1 MLDSNPNW
9 LAHCTEIKDLAKSL
23 FQKST
28 IHLES
33 AALLLI
39 TDGQTTLSI
48 NGHKEHIVFGHL
60 IALESDAVIQLT
72 NTNRLD
78 FSGYL
83 ISFALYD
90 TAMKLTRKWSINTMN
105 GYYIQRVPETII
117 ADIRMSLAKNIDPL
131 HNTIKQFIL
140 YSLLKELQQEQST
153 DEYTLEER
161 MEQTVIYMQKKYNQ
175 TMTRDELAAI
185 AGYSPWYY
193 SRKFIELYDKT
204 PIAYLISY
212 RIYRAQEM
220 LLTTD
225 DLSQNVAK
233 KVGFD
238 DVQHF
243 SRQFKRI
250 VGRPPKKFKKTVGE
264 YRVCFLSPAHAEIAI
279 ALGVIPNCVTV
290 TSSLTPNYQKNLFH
304 EVGTTI
310 LEMPQYVIQQD
321 IIVQQQPD
329 LIIGVDLTEETKQH
343 FQTIAPVITGLPY
356 DLNSSIRY
364 FGELFNKENEAT
376 QIIHELTTHVDVLK
390 NKIQHHLVKNAT
402 VLYLRVEELGYRYV
416 GESSSD
422 SATLLYQELGLKM
435 PESLRTNKN
444 SFNICSLQQ
453 LVVANPTYLF
463 IEKRIM
469 DYYTA
474 DLSLATLQ
482 KSEQWK
488 NLDAVKNKHV
498 FYVDTGLWIN
508 NCSVFGKRK
517 IMQQIE
523 QSILDGVRPK
533 TQ

>member
-23 FQKST
+23 FQKAT
-28 IHLES
+28 IHLDS

-48 NGHKEHIVFGHL
+48 NGHNEHIVFGHL
-60 IALESDAVIQLT
+60 IALESGAVIQLT
-72 NTNRLD
+72 NKNRLD
-78 FSGYL
+78 FSGYI
-83 ISFALYD
+83 ISFVLYD
-90 TAMKLTRKWSINTMN
+90 TEMKSTCNWSIDTMN
-105 GYYIQRVPETII
+105 GYYIQRVPETVI
-117 ADIRMSLAKNIDPL
+117 ADIRISLAKNIDHL
-131 HNTIKQFIL
+131 HITIKQFVL
-140 YSLLKELQQEQST
+140 YSLLKELQQERPT
-153 DEYTLEER
+153 DEYTLEQKIEH
-161 MEQTVIYMQKKYNQ
+161 TVIYMQKKYNQ
-175 TMTRDELAAI
+175 MMTRDELAAI

-212 RIYRAQEM
+212 RIFRAQEI
-220 LLTTD
+220 LLTTN
-225 DLSQNVAK
+225 DLSQNIAK

-250 VGRPPKKFKKTVGE
+250 VGRPPKQFKKNVGE

-279 ALGVIPNCVTV
+279 ALGVVPNCVTV
-290 TSSLTPNYQKNLFH
+290 TSSLTPKYQKILFH
-304 EVGTTI
+304 EVGATI

-343 FQTIAPVITGLPY
+343 FQTIAPIITGLPY
-356 DLNSSIRY
+356 DLNSLIRY

-376 QIIHELTTHVDVLK
+376 QIIHELTAHVDVLK
-390 NKIQHHLVKNAT
+390 NKIQHHIVKDAT
-402 VLYLRVEELGYRYV
+402 VLYLRVEELGYRYI

-422 SATLLYQELGLKM
+422 SAILLYQELGLQM
-435 PESLRTNKN
+435 PKILRANEN

-453 LVVANPTYLF
+453 LVAANPTYLF
-463 IEKRIM
+463 IEKRLM

-482 KSEQWK
+482 KSEQWA
-488 NLDAVKNKHV
+488 NLDAVKNKRV
-498 FYVDTGLWIN
+498 FFVDTGLWIN

-523 QSILDGVRPK
+523 QSIIGSVCPI

>member
-1 MLDSNPNW
+1 MLQFNSNW

-23 FQKST
+23 FQTST
-28 IHLES
+28 IHLDR

-48 NGHKEHIVFGHL
+48 NGHKEHIVFGHF
-60 IALESDAVIQLT
+60 IALEAGAVIQLS

-83 ISFALYD
+83 LSLVLYD
-90 TAMKLTRKWSINTMN
+90 TEMKSTCNWFIDTTN
-105 GYYIQRVPETII
+105 GYYMQRVPEAVI
-117 ADIRMSLAKNIDPL
+117 ADIRLSLAQNIDHL
-131 HNTIKQFIL
+131 HITLKQFIV
-140 YSLLKELQQEQST
+140 YSLLKELHQERSA
-153 DEYTLEER
+153 DEYTLEQRIEH
-161 MEQTVIYMQKKYNQ
+161 TVIYMHKKYNQ
-175 TMTRDELAAI
+175 MMTRDELAAI

-193 SRKFIELYDKT
+193 SRKFIELYDQT
-204 PIAYLISY
+204 PIAYLIRY
-212 RIYRAQEM
+212 RIFRAQEM

-225 DLSQNVAK
+225 DLSQNIAK

-238 DVQHF
+238 DVQNF
-243 SRQFKRI
+243 SRQFRRV
-250 VGRPPKKFKKTVGE
+250 VGRPPKQFKNKVGD
-264 YRVCFLSPAHAEIAI
+264 YRICFLSPAHAEIAI
-279 ALGVIPNCVTV
+279 ALGVVPNCVTV
-290 TSSLTPNYQKNLFH
+290 TSSLTPKYQQVLFH
-304 EVGTTI
+304 EAGTAI
-310 LEMPQYVIQQD
+310 LQMPQYVIQQD

-356 DLNSSIRY
+356 DLNALIRY
-364 FGELFNKENEAT
+364 FGQLFNKENEAA
-376 QIIHELTTHVDVLK
+376 QIIHELTVEVDALK
-390 NKIQHHLVKNAT
+390 NKIQHYIAKDAT

-422 SATLLYQELGLKM
+422 SAILLYEELGLQM
-435 PESLRTNKN
+435 PELLRANKN
-444 SFNICSLQQ
+444 SFNTCSLQQ
-453 LVVANPTYLF
+453 LVAANPTYLF

-482 KSEQWK
+482 KSGQWA
-488 NLDAVKNKHV
+488 NLDAVKNKRV

-508 NCSVFGKRK
+508 NCSVFGKRE
-517 IMQQIE
+517 IMKQIE
-523 QSILDGVRPK
+523 QLIVDRVCPK

>member
-28 IHLES
+28 IHLDS

-48 NGHKEHIVFGHL
+48 NGHNEHIVFGHL
-60 IALESDAVIQLT
+60 IALDSGAVIQLT
-72 NTNRLD
+72 YTNRLD

-83 ISFALYD
+83 ISFDLYD
-90 TAMKLTRKWSINTMN
+90 IEMKSICNWSIDTMN
-105 GYYIQRVPETII
+105 GYSIQRVPEMVI
-117 ADIRMSLAKNIDPL
+117 ADIRMSLAKNRDPL
-131 HNTIKQFIL
+131 PITIKQFIL
-140 YSLLKELQQEQST
+140 YSLLKELQQERPT
-153 DEYTLEER
+153 DAYTLEQR
-161 MEQTVIYMQKKYNQ
+161 IEQTVVYMQNKYNQ
-175 TMTRDELAAI
+175 MMTRDELAAI

-212 RIYRAQEM
+212 RIFRAQEM

-225 DLSQNVAK
+225 DLSQNIAK

-238 DVQHF
+238 DVQNF

-250 VGRPPKKFKKTVGE
+250 VGRPPKQFKKTIGD

-279 ALGVIPNCVTV
+279 ALGVAPHCVTV
-290 TSSLTPNYQKNLFH
+290 TSSLTPTYQKMLFH

-321 IIVQQQPD
+321 TIVQQQPD
-329 LIIGVDLTEETKQH
+329 VIIGIDLTEETKQH

-356 DLNSSIRY
+356 DLKSVIRY
-364 FGELFNKENEAT
+364 FGELFHKEKEAI
-376 QIIHELTTHVDVLK
+376 QIIRELATHVEILK
-390 NKIQHHLVKNAT
+390 NKIQQHIAKDAT
-402 VLYLRVEELGYRYV
+402 VLYLRVEELGYRYF

-422 SATLLYQELGLKM
+422 SAILLYQELGLQM
-435 PESLRTNKN
+435 PDILRANEN
-444 SFNICSLQQ
+444 SFNTCSLQQ
-453 LVVANPTYLF
+453 LVAANPTYLF

-474 DLSLATLQ
+474 DLSLSTLQ
-482 KSEQWK
+482 KSEQWA
-488 NLDAVKNKHV
+488 NLDAVKNKRV

-523 QSILDGVRPK
+523 QSILAVYPK

>member
-23 FQKST
+23 FQKAT
-28 IHLES
+28 IHLDS

-48 NGHKEHIVFGHL
+48 NGHNEHIVFGHL
-60 IALESDAVIQLT
+60 IALESGAVIQLT
-72 NTNRLD
+72 NKNRLD
-78 FSGYL
+78 FSGY
-83 ISFALYD
+83 IIRFVLYD
-90 TAMKLTRKWSINTMN
+90 TEMKSTCNFSIETMD
-105 GYYIQRVPETII
+105 GYYIQRVPETVI
-117 ADIRMSLAKNIDPL
+117 ADIRISLAKNIDHL
-131 HNTIKQFIL
+131 HITIQQFIL
-140 YSLLKELQQEQST
+140 YSLLKELQQERPT
-153 DEYTLEER
+153 EEYTLEQKIEH
-161 MEQTVIYMQKKYNQ
+161 TVIYMQKKYYQ
-175 TMTRDELAAI
+175 MMTRDELAAI

-212 RIYRAQEM
+212 RIFRAQEI
-220 LLTTD
+220 LLTTN
-225 DLSQNVAK
+225 DLSQNIAK

-250 VGRPPKKFKKTVGE
+250 VGRPPKQFKKTVGE

-279 ALGVIPNCVTV
+279 ALGVVPNCVTV
-290 TSSLTPNYQKNLFH
+290 TSSLTPKYQKILFH
-304 EVGTTI
+304 EVGATI

-329 LIIGVDLTEETKQH
+329 LIISVDLTEETKQH

-356 DLNSSIRY
+356 DLNSLIRY
-364 FGELFNKENEAT
+364 FGELFYKENEAT
-376 QIIHELTTHVDVLK
+376 QIIHELTAQVDVLK
-390 NKIQHHLVKNAT
+390 NKIQHQIVKDAT
-402 VLYLRVEELGYRYV
+402 VLYLRVEELGYRYL

-422 SATLLYQELGLKM
+422 SAILLYQELGLQM
-435 PESLRTNKN
+435 PEILRANEN

-453 LVVANPTYLF
+453 LVAANPTYLF

-474 DLSLATLQ
+474 DFSLATLQ
-482 KSEQWK
+482 KSEQWA
-488 NLDAVKNKHV
+488 NLDAVKNKRV

-523 QSILDGVRPK
+523 QSIIDSDCPI

>member
-9 LAHCTEIKDLAKSL
+9 LAHCIEIKDLAKSL

-28 IHLES
+28 IHLDS

-48 NGHKEHIVFGHL
+48 NGHNEHIVFGHL
-60 IALESDAVIQLT
+60 IALDSGAVIQLT
-72 NTNRLD
+72 YTNRLD

-83 ISFALYD
+83 ISFDLYD
-90 TAMKLTRKWSINTMN
+90 IEMKSICNWSIDTMN
-105 GYYIQRVPETII
+105 GYSIQRVPETVI

-131 HNTIKQFIL
+131 PITIKQFIL
-140 YSLLKELQQEQST
+140 YSLLKELQQERPT
-153 DEYTLEER
+153 DEYTLEQR
-161 MEQTVIYMQKKYNQ
+161 IEQTVVYMQNKYNQ
-175 TMTRDELAAI
+175 MMTRDELAAI

-212 RIYRAQEM
+212 RIFRAQEM

-225 DLSQNVAK
+225 DLSQNIAK

-238 DVQHF
+238 DVQNF

-250 VGRPPKKFKKTVGE
+250 VGRPPKQFKKTIGD
-264 YRVCFLSPAHAEIAI
+264 YRVCFLSPAHAEVAI
-279 ALGVIPNCVTV
+279 ALGVAPHCVTV
-290 TSSLTPNYQKNLFH
+290 TSSLTPTYQKMLFH

-321 IIVQQQPD
+321 TIVQQQPD

-356 DLNSSIRY
+356 DLKSLIRY
-364 FGELFNKENEAT
+364 FGELFHKEKEAI
-376 QIIHELTTHVDVLK
+376 QIIRELATHVEVLK
-390 NKIQHHLVKNAT
+390 NKIQQHIAKDAT
-402 VLYLRVEELGYRYV
+402 VLYLRVEELGYRYF

-422 SATLLYQELGLKM
+422 SAILLYQELGLQM
-435 PESLRTNKN
+435 PDTLRANEN
-444 SFNICSLQQ
+444 SFNTCSLQQ
-453 LVVANPTYLF
+453 LVAANPTYLF

-482 KSEQWK
+482 KSEQWAT
-488 NLDAVKNKHV
+488 LDAVKNKRV

-523 QSILDGVRPK
+523 QSILAVYPK

>member
-23 FQKST
+23 FQNST
-28 IHLES
+28 IHLDR

-48 NGHKEHIVFGHL
+48 NGHNEHIVFGHL
-60 IALESDAVIQLT
+60 IALENDAVIQLT
-72 NTNRLD
+72 HTNRLD

-83 ISFALYD
+83 ISFELYD
-90 TAMKLTRKWSINTMN
+90 TEVKSTCNWSIDTTN
-105 GYYIQRVPETII
+105 GYYIHRVPETVIQ
-117 ADIRMSLAKNIDPL
+117 DIRISLAINIDHL
-131 HNTIKQFIL
+131 HVTIKQFIL
-140 YSLLKELQQEQST
+140 YSLLKELQQERPI
-153 DEYTLEER
+153 DEYTLEQR
-161 MEQTVIYMQKKYNQ
+161 MKHTVIYMQKKYNQ
-175 TMTRDELAAI
+175 MMTRDELAAI
-185 AGYSPWYY
+185 SGYSPWYY

-212 RIYRAQEM
+212 RISRAQEM

-225 DLSQNVAK
+225 DLSQNIAK

-238 DVQHF
+238 DVQNF

-250 VGRPPKKFKKTVGE
+250 VGRPPKQYKKTVSE
-264 YRVCFLSPAHAEIAI
+264 YRICFLSPAHAEIAI
-279 ALGVIPNCVTV
+279 ALGVVPNCVTV
-290 TSSLTPNYQKNLFH
+290 TNSLTPKYQQLLFH
-304 EVGTTI
+304 KVGTTI

-329 LIIGVDLTEETKQH
+329 LIIGVDLTEETKQQ
-343 FQTIAPVITGLPY
+343 FQTIAPVITGLTY
-356 DLNSSIRY
+356 DLHSLIRY
-364 FGELFNKENEAT
+364 FGKLFNKEKEAA
-376 QIIHELTTHVDVLK
+376 QIIRELTTYVEILK
-390 NKIQHHLVKNAT
+390 NKIQHHIVKDAT
-402 VLYLRVEELGYRYV
+402 VLYLRVEELGYRYL

-422 SATLLYQELGLKM
+422 SAILLYQELGLQM
-435 PESLRTNKN
+435 PEGLRANAN

-453 LVVANPTYLF
+453 LVAANPTYLF

-482 KSEQWK
+482 NSEQWA
-488 NLDAVKNKHV
+488 NLDAVKNNRV

-508 NCSVFGKRK
+508 NCSVFGKRE

-523 QSILDGVRPK
+523 QAILGSVCSR

>member
-1 MLDSNPNW
+1 MLDSNLNW

-28 IHLES
+28 IHLDS

-48 NGHKEHIVFGHL
+48 NGHNEHIVFGHL
-60 IALESDAVIQLT
+60 IALDSGGVIQLT
-72 NTNRLD
+72 YTNRLD

-83 ISFALYD
+83 ISFDLYD
-90 TAMKLTRKWSINTMN
+90 IEMKSICNWSIDTMN
-105 GYYIQRVPETII
+105 GYSIQRVPETVI

-131 HNTIKQFIL
+131 PITIKQFIL
-140 YSLLKELQQEQST
+140 YSLLKELQQERPT
-153 DEYTLEER
+153 DEYTLEQR
-161 MEQTVIYMQKKYNQ
+161 IEQTVVYMQNKYNHM
-175 TMTRDELAAI
+175 MTRDELAAI

-204 PIAYLISY
+204 PINYLISY
-212 RIYRAQEM
+212 RIFRAQEM

-225 DLSQNVAK
+225 DLSQNIAK

-238 DVQHF
+238 DVQNF

-250 VGRPPKKFKKTVGE
+250 VGRPPKQFKKTIGD

-279 ALGVIPNCVTV
+279 ALGVAPHCVTV
-290 TSSLTPNYQKNLFH
+290 TSSLTPTYQKMLFH

-321 IIVQQQPD
+321 TIVQQQPD

-356 DLNSSIRY
+356 DLKSLIRY
-364 FGELFNKENEAT
+364 FGELFHKEKEAI
-376 QIIHELTTHVDVLK
+376 QIIRELATHVEVLK
-390 NKIQHHLVKNAT
+390 NKIQHHIAKDAT
-402 VLYLRVEELGYRYV
+402 VLYLRVEELGYRYF

-422 SATLLYQELGLKM
+422 SAILLYQELGLKM
-435 PESLRTNKN
+435 PDILRENEN
-444 SFNICSLQQ
+444 SFNPCSLQQ
-453 LVVANPTYLF
+453 LVEANPTYLF

-482 KSEQWK
+482 KSEQWA
-488 NLDAVKNKHV
+488 NLDAVKNKRV

-508 NCSVFGKRK
+508 NCSVFGKRI

-523 QSILDGVRPK
+523 QSILDVSHK